1 VDCGQFLSL
10 VRCPLSRTGGYAAQ
24 SGWPH
29 WHSGSGVPA
38 ISISAQRSLQNFL
51 FPRSTS
57 TSSQRQPRWSHF
69 ISCGIAG

>member
-1 VDCGQFLSL
+1 
-10 VRCPLSRTGGYAAQ
+10 
-24 SGWPH
+24 
-29 WHSGSGVPA
+29 
-38 ISISAQRSLQNFL
+38 L